1 MPFSHSKASV
11 PPHRHNGMIS
21 HSPNRSENTK
31 KEHESQSPGSLQHS
45 LRLSS
50 DASKTYLQPCGGVR
64 IPSNYDPTTIEAMY
78 AMQYCQNRTITFLHF
93 RGWTRHKHLQNRSS
107 WMNVPTLGWTTY
119 EISSCVA
126 SSLMIV
132 AISAFLKKFG
142 KKENLDFGRYP
153 EEVANIGKDR
163 HCGSFQACMSFS
175 RLLMR
180 LPLSI
185 FATLFSFSRVQ

>member
-1 MPFSHSKASV
+1 MSWCQRQHLWCTQGGFRVWSSNGQGVVGRKASSHQYGHRSLEQQTKGMPFSHSKASV
-11 PPHRHNGMIS
+11 PPQWHNGMIS

-31 KEHESQSPGSLQHS
+31 KEHEPQSPGSLQHS

-50 DASKTYLQPCGGVR
+50 DASKTHLQPCGGVR

-119 EISSCVA
+119 GISSCVA

-142 KKENLDFGRYP
+142 
-153 EEVANIGKDR
+153 
-163 HCGSFQACMSFS
+163 
-175 RLLMR
+175 
-180 LPLSI
+180 
-185 FATLFSFSRVQ
+185 